1 MGSFFL
7 LQWEIGKNG
16 GNQEKASKSFSPEW
30 REWTSPLSCPGKHC
44 TYLQSTDLAHYFSF
58 QHILALLRNKLC
70 RSRDL
75 GYINLIHLGMH
86 ASEQQK
92 LICGTQNNTFY
103 KDIMPWGEAE
113 VKFRGSAKTCL
124 LIKLNS
130 SNVSSLFSE
139 HLTWYEM
146 DCNKHTFNRT
156 SKS

>member
-1 MGSFFL
+1 M
-7 LQWEIGKNG
+7 
-16 GNQEKASKSFSPEW
+16 
-30 REWTSPLSCPGKHC
+30 SCPGKHC

-58 QHILALLRNKLC
+58 QNILALLRNQLFH
-70 RSRDL
+70 SRDL
-75 GYINLIHLGMH
+75 RYINLIYLGMH

-113 VKFRGSAKTCL
+113 VKFRGSAKKCL

-139 HLTWYEM
+139 HLAWYEM
-146 DCNKHTFNRT
+146 DSNKHAFNRT
-156 SKS
+156 SNSLSVGLFVHKCHRHKSKK